1 MISETHNSNA
11 KCSAFTLFE
20 LMIVLVI
27 IASMVTIVV
36 PYATRSN
43 EALRTK
49 QECLSLADTI
59 RYMADLAEDMKR
71 STRILLNP
79 QSNSYMLEISSG
91 ADNQDYEP
99 MEAFGN
105 ALYYFSQN
113 IRITDVAGFSFEG
126 NNYCLVFE
134 PTRPWPNASISLS
147 TRDEIKTIVI
157 RGRRVQIE
165 ESTI

>member
-1 MISETHNSNA
+1 MISETHNINA

-49 QECLSLADTI
+49 QECLSLADVI
-59 RYMADLAEDMKR
+59 RYMADLAEDTKR
-71 STRILLNP
+71 STRILLDP
-79 QSNSYMLEISSG
+79 RSNSYLLEIASG
-91 ADNQDYEP
+91 ADNRDYEP

-105 ALYYFSQN
+105 AIYYFSQD

-134 PTRPWPNASISLS
+134 PARPWPEASISLS
-147 TRDEIKTIVI
+147 TGDEIKTIVI
-157 RGRRVQIE
+157 RGRSVQIE
-165 ESTI
+165 ESKI